1 MGVKMFNRKSQLSNK
16 AMLKAFPFEQLSNN
30 ENWFDRHPVISGG
43 LVGALFAVMM
53 YLGLVLR

>member
-1 MGVKMFNRKSQLSNK
+1 MFNRKSQLSNK

-43 LVGALFAVMM
+43 ITGAVFAVIL
-53 YLGLVLR
+53 YVGLFFN